1 MRTLART
8 AHMIGLA
15 AFVGT
20 VLSHV
25 LVSAV
30 ADPNEP
36 SGYHALMV
44 LKDTGTRFVLIPGLV
59 LMGLS
64 GVFMAWRL
72 PRPCPV
78 WLKVKLVLVAAAAAN
93 GLLVLMPAGAH
104 IADAASAG
112 AFAPDALARE
122 AVAGPVNV
130 ALILAILV
138 LSIARPSRRRTEAL
152 S

>member
-8 AHMIGLA
+8 VHMIGLA

-25 LVSAV
+25 LVSVV
-30 ADPNEP
+30 ADPSDP
-36 SGYHALMV
+36 VRYHALMV
-44 LKDTGTRFVLIPGLV
+44 LKDTGTQFVLIPGLV

-64 GVFMAWRL
+64 GIVMVRRM
-72 PRPCPV
+72 PRPWPA
-78 WLKVKLVLVAAAAAN
+78 WLTVKLGLVAAAAAN
-93 GLLVLMPAGAH
+93 GLLVLLPAGAR
-104 IADAASAG
+104 IAEAASAG
-112 AFAPDALARE
+112 AQAPDALARE
-122 AVAGPVNV
+122 AIAGPVNV
-130 ALILAILV
+130 ALILAIVV